1 LAPLAEPA
9 VSSIAIIA
17 PAATLVSFADFP
29 CGDRRK
35 AQKGVFEEERGTNLL
50 GYMYQVLLPV

>member
-1 LAPLAEPA
+1 LAPSAEPA

-17 PAATLVSFADFP
+17 PAATLVSFTDFP

-35 AQKGVFEEERGTNLL
+35 AQKGVFEEERGTN
-50 GYMYQVLLPV
+50 

>member
-1 LAPLAEPA
+1 MAPSAEPA

-17 PAATLVSFADFP
+17 PAATLVLSPDFP

-35 AQKGVFEEERGTNLL
+35 AQKGVFEEERGTN
-50 GYMYQVLLPV
+50 